1 MTFFAT
7 ASGLMID
14 RVLSTAMISTFFW
27 TSYRQATTALAAE
40 TRVPNEKSSTNEALA
55 SPKLA

>member
-14 RVLSTAMISTFFW
+14 RVLSTAMISTFVVW
-27 TSYRQATTALAAE
+27 TSYRKAAAE
-40 TRVPNEKSSTNEALA
+40 RAAGADAGRKFFD
-55 SPKLA
+55 K

>member
-14 RVLSTAMISTFFW
+14 RVLSTAMISTFVVW
-27 TSYRQATTALAAE
+27 TSYPAASVH
-40 TRVPNEKSSTNEALA
+40 RHPPDEKSFD
-55 SPKLA
+55 K